1 MSRDNGKRAS
11 IGRQRGRFS
20 LRATCEPSETGI
32 SARSSKWLNE
42 SKAYLPAFWGSRRFS
57 LAERSR
63 LLESAQCRNGAPV
76 MFLRVPRGSVLLQ
89 KVEHLLKDLHKESEL
104 CLENIRF
111 FALPS
116 TQFIKF
122 GHGAIAST

>member
-1 MSRDNGKRAS
+1 MA
-11 IGRQRGRFS
+11 QRIEGLF
-20 LRATCEPSETGI
+20 TC
-32 SARSSKWLNE
+32 L
-42 SKAYLPAFWGSRRFS
+42 LGSRRFS

-111 FALPS
+111 FALPA

-122 GHGAIAST
+122 GHGANAST